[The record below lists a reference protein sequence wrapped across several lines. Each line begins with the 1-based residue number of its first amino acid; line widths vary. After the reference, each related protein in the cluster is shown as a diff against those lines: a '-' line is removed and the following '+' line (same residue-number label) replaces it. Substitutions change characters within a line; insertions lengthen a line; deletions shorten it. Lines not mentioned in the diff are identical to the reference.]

1 MYAGAAIFT
10 AVELDDAEELSIV
23 AWQSI
28 LVKDEF
34 AFILLLVI
42 TFNLSLNYVFPE
54 LLRWCHWR
62 YSNFTA

>member
-54 LLRWCHWR
+54 LLR
-62 YSNFTA
+62 